1 MPTENELGGGE
12 REEVKVVHDEQFNDL
27 DDTVPD

>member
-12 REEVKVVHDEQFNDL
+12 REEVKLVQDERFNDL